1 MSMTFLREGLRI
13 LIVPNAGKGRRH
25 HLSLWQRLRNV
36 QTNNNDFTY
45 QRRRNYLTSSS
56 SSRLLPRLT
65 SVERRDD
72 GAAIALADAGTR
84 GRFST
89 PLAAAAPSP
98 SVSLIR
104 RASGIPH
111 ASAVSIEEPA
121 TPLPDAGKKLV
132 KDDTWR
138 LLRLVEPEKVAM
150 SAAVG
155 LLAVSSAVT
164 MSVPFI
170 MGKIIDIINSQV
182 RTGTGLETL
191 LPISQVL
198 SLAE

>member
-1 MSMTFLREGLRI
+1 MSMTFLRESLRI

-25 HLSLWQRLRNV
+25 QLSLWQRLRNV
-36 QTNNNDFTY
+36 QTKNNDFTY
-45 QRRRNYLTSSS
+45 QRRRNYLTSP

-65 SVERRDD
+65 SAGGRDD
-72 GAAIALADAGTR
+72 GVAVADAATR
-84 GRFST
+84 GRFTT
-89 PLAAAAPSP
+89 PVAAAAAAPSP
-98 SVSLIR
+98 SVFLVR

-121 TPLPDAGKKLV
+121 KPLPDAGKKLV

-138 LLRLVEPEKVAM
+138 LLRLVEPEKVSM

-182 RTGTGLETL
+182 RSGTGLEAL
-191 LPISQVL
+191 LPISQVV
-198 SLAE
+198 SLGE